1 MNNEEYVY
9 TDLQIKLVK
18 KLRTV
23 FDNDNFILGVICDVW
38 ESPEDQKTVI
48 DFIDA
53 GNDVDM
59 ETVCV
64 LAMDLRDARNVND

>member
-1 MNNEEYVY
+1 MSNEEYVY

-18 KLRTV
+18 KLREV
-23 FDNDNFILGVICDVW
+23 YDNDNFVLAVLCDVW
-38 ESPEDQKTVI
+38 DSPEDQQTVI

-53 GNDVDM
+53 GNDVDD

-64 LAMDLRDARNVND
+64 LAMDLSDARELH

>member
-1 MNNEEYVY
+1 MSNEEFVY

-18 KLRTV
+18 KLREV
-23 FDNDNFILGVICDVW
+23 YDNDNFIIGVLSDVW
-38 ESPEDQKTVI
+38 YSPEDQQTVI

-53 GNDVDM
+53 GVDVDD

-64 LAMDLRDARNVND
+64 LAMDLGDAREQS